1 MKAEIVL
8 LNPELAK
15 RLLKKNVGNRDLKN
29 RCYNSYINQM
39 KNGSWK
45 ENGEPI
51 IIDKNGIIKDGQHRL
66 MAVIEA
72 NYSYHCPIISDVD
85 PNVMDTID
93 TGTNRSLPDVLKLNG
108 FIYNIEI
115 SSLIK
120 SINKYQLK
128 LKDLG
133 DSGHD
138 RLNVITNSMG
148 LDYALKNK
156 EPLIRLC
163 SESKRIHSSQ
173 KVKLLNIKQIGTF
186 LYIIAKGFD
195 FNQSHIDFIELICGV
210 KADSNS
216 CTKYVYDKILA
227 SKTGKINIKSIYLTN
242 LIIKGWNI
250 YNSCDMPVNRI
261 NVRINNY
268 EKVM

>member
-72 NYSYHCPIISDVD
+72 NYSYHCPIISDVE

-93 TGTNRSLPDVLKLNG
+93 TGTNRSLSDVLKFNG
-108 FIYNIEI
+108 FIYNNEI
-115 SSLIK
+115 ATLIK
-120 SINKYQLK
+120 SIKKYDLK
-128 LKDLG
+128 LKNLG
-133 DSGHD
+133 DSGDD
-138 RLNVITNSMG
+138 RLTVTNSIG

-163 SESKRIHSSQ
+163 RESKRINSNQ
-173 KVKLLNIKQIGTF
+173 NIKLINCKQIGTF

-195 FNQSHIDFIELICGV
+195 FNQSHIDFVELICGV

-242 LIIKGWNI
+242 LIIKAWNI
-250 YNSCDMPVNRI
+250 YNSCDMPINRI
-261 NVRINNY
+261 NVKIDNY